1 MAGFGKPCHYMHD
14 VAAFLAAKPP
24 DLGPKCFLF
33 DAYGFC
39 PSTLH
44 CRYAGSHAEFDAEN
58 LKNKVSFSEL
68 TAKLTPNLNILPKE
82 LQIKLRKRKYQFKK
96 ADAAW
101 NAVGKEMGKSAEIGK
116 WLGKKEG
123 GNKSGEAIETP
134 KMDVST
140 SKPENLGNGAEITI
154 ASEAVSDVSNG
165 PNSSPTETVPNA
177 VSPAPVDAPKNGG
190 VSNSIVGSIGNSIV
204 GSVGPERKSK
214 IHFADKLFLA
224 PLTTV
229 GNLPFR
235 RICKEL
241 GADITC
247 GEMAMSTN
255 LLQGDKNVA

>member
-1 MAGFGKPCHYMHD
+1 MAACGKPCHYMHD

-44 CRYAGSHAEFDAEN
+44 CRYAVSHSEFDAEN
-58 LKNKVSFSEL
+58 LKNKVSFAEL
-68 TAKLTPNLNILPKE
+68 MAKLTPSLNLLPKD
-82 LQIKLRKRKYQFKK
+82 LQIKLRKRKYHFKK

-123 GNKSGEAIETP
+123 GNKSAETMETP
-134 KMDVST
+134 KADVIA
-140 SKPENLGNGAEITI
+140 SKPENAAEITI
-154 ASEAVSDVSNG
+154 ASEAVSEVSNG
-165 PNSSPTETVPNA
+165 QNTSPTETLPDA
-177 VSPAPVDAPKNGG
+177 VSLALVDEPMN
-190 VSNSIVGSIGNSIV
+190 VGSGVGV

-255 LLQGDKNVA
+255 LLQGDNRRKSGQS